1 MDFREDVSHR
11 SGMKLRWNRIW
22 TSRKYQRGTAI
33 ERRLLELRLSLA
45 HKLRELRKREGL
57 TQQQFAEWI
66 GAGRGTVSRMESADT
81 SVSLDQIV
89 IAMLALKAT
98 DAEIGDAFNSGQVPG
113 VQRIR
118 ELAAKRFALK
128 PLPGLVKKHRRRNA
142 RFGAG
147 RSES

>member
-1 MDFREDVSHR
+1 
-11 SGMKLRWNRIW
+11 MKLRWNRIW
-22 TSRKYQRGTAI
+22 RSREYQRGTAI

-45 HKLRELRKREGL
+45 HKLRELRKRERY
-57 TQQQFAEWI
+57 TQQQLAEWI

-98 DAEIGDAFNSGQVPG
+98 DDEIGDAFNAGRLPG

-118 ELAAKRFALK
+118 ELAARRLALK
-128 PLPGLVKKHRRRNA
+128 PMPGLVMKKRRRKA
-142 RFGAG
+142 RFRAEG
-147 RSES
+147 